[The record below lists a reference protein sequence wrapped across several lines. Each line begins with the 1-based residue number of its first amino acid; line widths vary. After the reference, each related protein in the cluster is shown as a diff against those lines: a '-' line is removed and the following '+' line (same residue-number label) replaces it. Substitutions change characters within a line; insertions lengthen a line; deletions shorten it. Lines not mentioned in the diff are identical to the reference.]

1 MERSGLNSDPVFSD
15 QDEHS
20 DNVSVRSSS
29 KLLPPP
35 SWNESSVYSKELP
48 AGATLEHYK
57 ILKVLGSGG
66 FGITYL
72 VRDTMLKRKVVL
84 KENFPSSYAY
94 RDPFTGRVIPN
105 NEHDAESF
113 QWTLSNFLNEARV
126 LAQLDSPGIVRVLSV
141 FECNGTAY
149 FSMDYVQ
156 GLPMDYLGEQQL
168 LAGNCY
174 SEAKLKG
181 LLVHILQ
188 ILDYLH
194 KKGICHRDIKPG
206 NILLTQEGAPVLI
219 DFGASRR
226 IESNH
231 TQTVLATRGFSS
243 PEQALGRKDMG
254 PWSDLYS
261 LGATFYSLLKGFAP
275 PRGEER
281 LINDTIQPLAASSS
295 LSSHYSKNFL
305 KTIDKALS
313 PRVED
318 RYASAE
324 AWMKDLRV
332 EGGAVSTIQF
342 SPEEFKSARK
352 RFFNLFALSSSRIM
366 SEGQEHLRTSRKNH
380 F

>member
-181 LLVHILQ
+181 LLGTSSRFWITF
-188 ILDYLH
+188 IKKASATGISNREISCLH
-194 KKGICHRDIKPG
+194 RKGLPSSLISARRAVSRATTPRPFWRHVVF
-206 NILLTQEGAPVLI
+206 LLR
-219 DFGASRR
+219 SRR
-226 IESNH
+226 WAEKIW
-231 TQTVLATRGFSS
+231 
-243 PEQALGRKDMG
+243 G
-254 PWSDLYS
+254 P
-261 LGATFYSLLKGFAP
+261 GATFIPWVL
-275 PRGEER
+275 
-281 LINDTIQPLAASSS
+281 
-295 LSSHYSKNFL
+295 
-305 KTIDKALS
+305 
-313 PRVED
+313 
-318 RYASAE
+318 
-324 AWMKDLRV
+324 
-332 EGGAVSTIQF
+332 
-342 SPEEFKSARK
+342 
-352 RFFNLFALSSSRIM
+352 
-366 SEGQEHLRTSRKNH
+366 H
-380 F
+380 FIPC